1 MDSKFVL
8 SGSDDGNV
16 RLWKAHASEKLGV
29 KDNRERAHLE
39 YAASLKERFKHMDEI
54 RRIDRHRRTP
64 KDIKRADK
72 LKKEML
78 SARKKKEEN
87 RRKHDKKLAEKERVP
102 ERKKAI
108 IGVAK

>member
-1 MDSKFVL
+1 
-8 SGSDDGNV
+8 
-16 RLWKAHASEKLGV
+16 
-29 KDNRERAHLE
+29 
-39 YAASLKERFKHMDEI
+39 MDEI